1 MAHFDGTTAL
11 RVCLARQQIG
21 SEANTAGSQWRHPR
35 KVSGEA
41 IWLLAEEYSGDHRF
55 REHEASYQEAG
66 VTPYRVPAGN
76 FVREHP
82 EGDNFVLFGDRMIY
96 IK

>member
-1 MAHFDGTTAL
+1 MADFDGTTAL

-21 SEANTAGSQWRHPR
+21 REANTPGSQWRHPR

-41 IWLLAEEYSGDHRF
+41 IWLLAEAYSGDHRF

-66 VTPYRVPAGN
+66 VTSYSVPTGD
-76 FVREHP
+76 FFREHP
-82 EGDNFVLFGDRMIY
+82 EGDNFVLFRDRMIN